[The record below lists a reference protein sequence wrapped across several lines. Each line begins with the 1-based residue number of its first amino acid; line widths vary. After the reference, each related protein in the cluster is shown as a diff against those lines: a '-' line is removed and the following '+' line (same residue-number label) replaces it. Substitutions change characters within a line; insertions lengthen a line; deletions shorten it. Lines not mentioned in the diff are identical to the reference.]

1 MDWASLKDMDVKDLL
16 AKFKGSQGFTDKK
29 TLTKFGIIFG
39 SVIIFLI
46 FYHFWFNPKIIQP
59 QKGEI
64 VKMENMKIDTAK
76 MIENEG
82 NLKTKIKNLKPKFD
96 EQTSLFH
103 SDAEFDDLMKIMEE
117 IGKKY
122 GLSIEEMLSGEKVPV
137 SVKVRTYKTQDEVNS
152 DLDAGR
158 IDASLAVAVALISDY
173 DDQGTGETSEEGTG
187 ETSEEGAGE
196 TSEESF
202 STLSYYTLPVT
213 WKITGTYL
221 GYLRYRQEI
230 SKSKK
235 YVYFHKETITARKNS
250 RPGEIL
256 AEGKLSIV
264 QLPD

>member
-16 AKFKGSQGFTDKK
+16 AKFKGSQAIFTDKK
-29 TLTKFGIIFG
+29 MLSKFGIIFG

-82 NLKTKIKNLKPKFD
+82 NLNTEIKNLKPKFD

-103 SDAEFDDLMKIMEE
+103 SDAEFDNLMKIMEE

-158 IDASLAVAVALISDY
+158 IDAALATAVALITDY
-173 DDQGTGETSEEGTG
+173 YDQGTGETSEEN
-187 ETSEEGAGE
+187 
-196 TSEESF
+196 F
-202 STLSYYTLPVT
+202 STLSYNTLPVT

-221 GYLRYRQEI
+221 GYLKYRKEI

-250 RPGEIL
+250 NPGEIL
-256 AEGKLSIV
+256 AEGELSIV

>member
-16 AKFKGSQGFTDKK
+16 DKFKGSQVFADKK

-39 SVIIFLI
+39 SVIIFLM

-59 QKGEI
+59 QKEKI
-64 VKMENMKIDTAK
+64 VKMENIKKDTVK

-82 NLKTKIKNLKPKFD
+82 NLNMKIKNLKPKFD

-103 SDAEFDDLMKIMEE
+103 SDAEFADLMKIMT
-117 IGKKY
+117 KLATKY
-122 GLSIEEMLSGEKVPV
+122 GLSVEEMSSGEEVPV
-137 SVKVRTYKTQDEVNS
+137 YDQSTVNTS
-152 DLDAGR
+152 
-158 IDASLAVAVALISDY
+158 
-173 DDQGTGETSEEGTG
+173 GENLG
-187 ETSEEGAGE
+187 
-196 TSEESF
+196 
-202 STLSYYTLPVT
+202 TLSYYTLPVT

-221 GYLRYRQEI
+221 GYLKYRKEI

-256 AEGKLSIV
+256 AEGKISIV

>member
-16 AKFKGSQGFTDKK
+16 AKFKGSQGFADKK
-29 TLTKFGIIFG
+29 TLTKFGIVFG

-59 QKGEI
+59 QKKDI
-64 VKMENMKIDTAK
+64 VKMEDMKTETKK
-76 MIENEG
+76 MIKDEG
-82 NLKTKIKNLKPKFD
+82 KLNTEINNLKPIFD
-96 EQTSLFH
+96 ERTSLFH
-103 SDAEFDDLMKIMEE
+103 SDAEFDNLIKIMSK
-117 IGKKY
+117 IATKY
-122 GLSIEEMLSGEKVPV
+122 GLSVDEMSSGEEVPV

-173 DDQGTGETSEEGTG
+173 DDQDTGETSEEGT
-187 ETSEEGAGE
+187 GE

-264 QLPD
+264 QLLD

>member
-16 AKFKGSQGFTDKK
+16 AKFKGSQAIFTDKK
-29 TLTKFGIIFG
+29 MLSKFGIIFG

-59 QKGEI
+59 QKGKI

-82 NLKTKIKNLKPKFD
+82 NLNTEIKNLKPKFD

-103 SDAEFDDLMKIMEE
+103 SDSEFDNLMTIMTKTAKE
-117 IGKKY
+117 Y
-122 GLSIEEMLSGEKVPV
+122 GLSVDEMLSGEQVPV
-137 SVKVRTYKTQDEVNS
+137 
-152 DLDAGR
+152 
-158 IDASLAVAVALISDY
+158 Y
-173 DDQGTGETSEEGTG
+173 DQSTDNTSGENLG
-187 ETSEEGAGE
+187 
-196 TSEESF
+196 
-202 STLSYYTLPVT
+202 TLSYYTLPVT

-221 GYLRYRQEI
+221 GYLKYRQKI
-230 SKSKK
+230 SKRKQ
-235 YVYFHKETITARKNS
+235 YIYFHKETITVRKNS
-250 RPGEIL
+250 NPGEIL

>member
-16 AKFKGSQGFTDKK
+16 DKFKGSQVFADKK

-39 SVIIFLI
+39 SVIIFLM

-59 QKGEI
+59 QKEKI
-64 VKMENMKIDTAK
+64 VQMENMKIDTTK

-82 NLKTKIKNLKPKFD
+82 NLNMEIKNLKPKFD
-96 EQTSLFH
+96 EQTILFH
-103 SDAEFDDLMKIMEE
+103 SDSEFDSLIKLFEFLA
-117 IGKKY
+117 KKY
-122 GLSIEEMLSGEKVPV
+122 GLSIDEMLSGEQVPV
-137 SVKVRTYKTQDEVNS
+137 YDQSTVNTS
-152 DLDAGR
+152 
-158 IDASLAVAVALISDY
+158 
-173 DDQGTGETSEEGTG
+173 GENLG
-187 ETSEEGAGE
+187 
-196 TSEESF
+196 
-202 STLSYYTLPVT
+202 TLSYYTLPVT

-221 GYLRYRQEI
+221 GYLKYRKEI

-256 AEGKLSIV
+256 AEGKISIV